1 MKTII
6 TLTMNPAI
14 DKSSAIEN
22 VVDDQKLRCDPPEVE
37 PGGGGINVTRA
48 IHRLGGRATAWY
60 MSGGRTGEILSSL
73 LAQEKVEDGHLFVS
87 LCPNIGH

>member
-6 TLTMNPAI
+6 TLILNPAI
-14 DKSSAIEN
+14 DKSLSIEN
-22 VVDDQKLRCDPPEVE
+22 VVTDQKLTCDPPKFE
-37 PGGGGINVTRA
+37 PRGGGINVARA